1 MRTVIYFVVA
11 GLGLGVPGLA
21 QAQSFSGAEQLIRGD
36 LPAAEREIAHQ
47 RRMFPNDPDLL
58 VNLASIYGRTNRTAD
73 ARRLYRDV
81 LARADEPLT
90 LADGST
96 VSSHQI
102 ALTGLRSLPAEM
114 LAAR

>member
-1 MRTVIYFVVA
+1 MPTIVYLVVA

-21 QAQSFSGAEQLIRGD
+21 QAQSFSGAEQMMRGD

-58 VNLASIYGRTNRTAD
+58 VNLASICARTNRVND

-90 LADGST
+90 LANGAT

-114 LAAR
+114 IASR